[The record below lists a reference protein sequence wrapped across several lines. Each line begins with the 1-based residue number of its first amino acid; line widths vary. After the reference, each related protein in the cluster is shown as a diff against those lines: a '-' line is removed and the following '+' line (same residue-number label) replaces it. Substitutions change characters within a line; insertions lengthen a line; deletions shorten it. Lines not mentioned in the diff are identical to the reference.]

1 MISSGDLITIGPRKK
16 TKHVQIAQ
24 PVSIGQSSGI
34 IYFLF
39 IILKYIIY
47 FT

>member
-24 PVSIGQSSGI
+24 PVSIGQSSGTLYLSFVI
-34 IYFLF
+34 QMYVIYS
-39 IILKYIIY
+39 I
-47 FT
+47 